1 MATTPGITG
10 SVTERR
16 RKMGQA
22 WGFGRYGGPEV
33 QEFFDRPDPVPG
45 RGEVLIRVD
54 VAGVNPLDHTLRS
67 GLVDGLDGG
76 RPFPRVLGVEAAG
89 TVLALG
95 EDIDELEVGDA
106 VFGLALTGG
115 GTYAETTV
123 LSAPNTARIP
133 EGLSATVAATL
144 PVAGTTA
151 VDVLD
156 QLGLPAGATVLVNG
170 VGGGVGLA
178 VARLAVGRELRV
190 IGTGSAAKREH
201 AEAIGVRFID
211 YTAEGVV
218 AAAHELVPDGFDGVV
233 DLVGGASLRTVA
245 PLARDLRQV
254 IAVGDMSV
262 PDLGGR
268 FVERRLDREN
278 LERSARLALD
288 GVLAPVITAVHP
300 LSDAPA
306 ALAIVETGHSAGKV
320 VIKVA

>member
-1 MATTPGITG
+1 
-10 SVTERR
+10 
-16 RKMGQA
+16 MGQA
-22 WGFGRYGGPEV
+22 WGFSKHGGPEV
-33 QEFFDRPDPVPG
+33 QEFFDRPDPAPG
-45 RGEVLIRVD
+45 RDEVLIRVD
-54 VAGVNPLDHTLRS
+54 VAGVNPLDHLLRA
-67 GLVDGLDGG
+67 GLVPGLDGG
-76 RPFPRVLGVEAAG
+76 RPFPRVLGMEAAG

-95 EDIDELEVGDA
+95 ENVDGLEVGDE

-133 EGLSATVAATL
+133 AGLSATVAATL

-151 VDVLD
+151 VDALD

-178 VARLAVGRELRV
+178 VARLAVARRLRV

-211 YTAEGVV
+211 YAAGDVVTA
-218 AAAHELVPDGFDGVV
+218 ARELVPGGFDGIV
-233 DLVGGASLRTVA
+233 DLVGGTSLRTVA
-245 PLARDLRQV
+245 PLARDPRNV
-254 IAVGDMSV
+254 IAVGDPSV
-262 PDLGGR
+262 SEIGGR
-268 FVERRLDREN
+268 IVARRLDREN
-278 LERSARLALD
+278 LEQSAQLALD
-288 GVLAPVITAVHP
+288 GSLALVINAVHP

-306 ALAIVETGHSAGKV
+306 ALATVETGHSSGKI

>member
-1 MATTPGITG
+1 
-10 SVTERR
+10 
-16 RKMGQA
+16 MGQA

-54 VAGVNPLDHTLRS
+54 VAGVNPLDHMLRS
-67 GLVDGLDGG
+67 GLVPGLDGG
-76 RPFPRVLGVEAAG
+76 RPFPRVLGMEAAG
-89 TVLALG
+89 TVLARG
-95 EDIDELEVGDA
+95 EDVDGLEVGDA
-106 VFGLALTGG
+106 VFGFALTGG

-133 EGLSATVAATL
+133 AGLSATVAATL
-144 PVAGTTA
+144 PVTGTTA

-156 QLGLPAGATVLVNG
+156 QIGLPAGATVLVNG

-190 IGTGSAAKREH
+190 IGTGSTAKREQ

-211 YTAEGVV
+211 YTAGDVV
-218 AAAHELVPDGFDGVV
+218 DTARELVPDGFDGIV

-245 PLARDLRQV
+245 PLARDPRNV

-268 FVERRLDREN
+268 FVERRLDRES

-300 LSDAPA
+300 FSDAPA
-306 ALAIVETGHSAGKV
+306 ALATVENGHGAGKV
-320 VIKVA
+320 VIKVG

>member
-1 MATTPGITG
+1 
-10 SVTERR
+10 
-16 RKMGQA
+16 MGQA

-54 VAGVNPLDHTLRS
+54 VAGVNPLDHFVRS

-76 RPFPRVLGVEAAG
+76 RPFPRVLGMEAAG

-95 EDIDELEVGDA
+95 EDVDGLEVGDA
-106 VFGLALTGG
+106 VFGFALTGG

-133 EGLSATVAATL
+133 AGLAATVAATL

-190 IGTGSAAKREH
+190 IGTGSATKREH
-201 AEAIGVRFID
+201 AESIGVRFID
-211 YTAEGVV
+211 YTAGDV
-218 AAAHELVPDGFDGVV
+218 AAAAGELVPGGFDGIV
-233 DLVGGASLRTVA
+233 DLVGGTSLRTVA
-245 PLARDLRQV
+245 PLARDPRNV

-262 PDLGGR
+262 PELGGR

-300 LSDAPA
+300 LSDALA
-306 ALAIVETGHSAGKV
+306 ALASVENGHASGKV
-320 VIKVA
+320 VIKC

>member
-1 MATTPGITG
+1 
-10 SVTERR
+10 
-16 RKMGQA
+16 MGQA
-22 WGFGRYGGPEV
+22 LGFGRYGGPEV

-54 VAGVNPLDHTLRS
+54 VAGVNPLDHLLRA
-67 GLVDGLDGG
+67 GLVPGLDGG

-95 EDIDELEVGDA
+95 EYVDGFEVGDA
-106 VFGLALTGG
+106 VFGFALTGG

-133 EGLSATVAATL
+133 AGLSATVAATL
-144 PVAGTTA
+144 PIAGTTA
-151 VDVLD
+151 VDALD
-156 QLGLPAGATVLVNG
+156 QLALRAGAALLVNG

-190 IGTGSAAKREH
+190 IGTGSTAKREH

-211 YTAEGVV
+211 YTAGDVV
-218 AAAHELVPDGFDGVV
+218 AAVRELVPDGVDGIV
-233 DLVGGASLRTVA
+233 DMVGGASLRTVA
-245 PLARDLRQV
+245 PLARHAGNV
-254 IAVGDMSV
+254 IAVADSTV
-262 PDLGGR
+262 SDLGGR

-278 LERSARLALD
+278 LERAARLALD

-306 ALAIVETGHSAGKV
+306 ALATVENGHASGKV

>member
-1 MATTPGITG
+1 
-10 SVTERR
+10 
-16 RKMGQA
+16 MGQA

-33 QEFFDRPDPVPG
+33 QEFFDRLDPVPG

-54 VAGVNPLDHTLRS
+54 VAGVNPLDHLVRS
-67 GLVDGLDGG
+67 GLVPGLDGG
-76 RPFPRVLGVEAAG
+76 RPFPRVLGMEAAG
-89 TVLALG
+89 IVLARG
-95 EDIDELEVGDA
+95 EDVEGLEVGDA
-106 VFGLALTGG
+106 VFGFALTGG

-133 EGLSATVAATL
+133 VGLSATVAATL

-151 VDVLD
+151 VDALD
-156 QLGLPAGATVLVNG
+156 QLDLPAGATVLVNG

-178 VARLAVGRELRV
+178 VARLAIGRELRV
-190 IGTGSAAKREH
+190 IGTGSTAKREH

-211 YTAEGVV
+211 YAAENVV
-218 AAAHELVPDGFDGVV
+218 AAARELVPHGFDGVV
-233 DLVGGASLRTVA
+233 DLVGGTSLRTVA
-245 PLARDLRQV
+245 PLARNPRNV

-268 FVERRLDREN
+268 FIERRLDREN
-278 LERSARLALD
+278 LERSAQLALD

-306 ALAIVETGHSAGKV
+306 ALATVENGHISGKV
-320 VIKVA
+320 VIKVT

>member
-1 MATTPGITG
+1 
-10 SVTERR
+10 
-16 RKMGQA
+16 MGQA
-22 WGFGRYGGPEV
+22 WGFGKHGGPEV
-33 QEFFDRPDPVPG
+33 QEFFDRPDPAPE

-54 VAGVNPLDHTLRS
+54 VAGVNPLDYLLRA
-67 GLVDGLDGG
+67 GLVPGLDGG
-76 RPFPRVLGVEAAG
+76 RPFPRVLGMEAAG

-95 EDIDELEVGDA
+95 EDVHGLEVGDA
-106 VFGLALTGG
+106 VFGFALTGG

-123 LSAPNTARIP
+123 LSADNTARIP
-133 EGLSATVAATL
+133 AGLSATVAATL

-156 QLGLPAGATVLVNG
+156 QLDLPAGATILVNG

-178 VARLAVGRELRV
+178 VARLARARELRV

-201 AEAIGVRFID
+201 AEAIGVQFID
-211 YTAEGVV
+211 YAGDVV
-218 AAAHELVPDGFDGVV
+218 AAVREPAPDGVDGIV
-233 DLVGGASLRTVA
+233 DLVGGTALRTVA
-245 PLARDLRQV
+245 PLARHARNV
-254 IAVGDMSV
+254 IAVGDASV
-262 PDLGGR
+262 SELGGR
-268 FVERRLDREN
+268 FVVRRLDRGN

-306 ALAIVETGHSAGKV
+306 ALATVENGHTAGKV

>member
-1 MATTPGITG
+1 
-10 SVTERR
+10 
-16 RKMGQA
+16 MGQA

-33 QEFFDRPDPVPG
+33 QEFFDRPDPAPG

-54 VAGVNPLDHTLRS
+54 VAGVNPLDHMLRS
-67 GLVDGLDGG
+67 GLVPGLDGG
-76 RPFPRVLGVEAAG
+76 RPFPLVLGMEAAG
-89 TVLALG
+89 TVLARG
-95 EDIDELEVGDA
+95 EDVDGLEVGDA
-106 VFGLALTGG
+106 VFGFALTGG

-133 EGLSATVAATL
+133 AGLSVTVAATL
-144 PVAGTTA
+144 PVTGTTA

-170 VGGGVGLA
+170 VGGGVGLV
-178 VARLAVGRELRV
+178 VARLAIGRELRV
-190 IGTGSAAKREH
+190 IGTGSTAKREQ

-211 YTAEGVV
+211 YTAGDVV
-218 AAAHELVPDGFDGVV
+218 AAARQLVPEGFDGIV

-245 PLARDLRQV
+245 PLARDPRNV

-268 FVERRLDREN
+268 FIERRLDRES

-300 LSDAPA
+300 LSDALA
-306 ALAIVETGHSAGKV
+306 ALASVENGHAAGKV

>member
-1 MATTPGITG
+1 
-10 SVTERR
+10 
-16 RKMGQA
+16 MGKA
-22 WGFGRYGGPEV
+22 WGFGRHGGPEV

-54 VAGVNPLDHTLRS
+54 VAGVNPLDHLLRS

-76 RPFPRVLGVEAAG
+76 RPFPRVLGMEAAG
-89 TVLALG
+89 TVIARG
-95 EDIDELEVGDA
+95 EHGDQFEVGDA
-106 VFGLALTGG
+106 VFGFALTGG

-133 EGLSATVAATL
+133 AGLSTTVAATL

-151 VDVLD
+151 VDALD

-190 IGTGSAAKREH
+190 VGTGSTTKREH
-201 AEAIGVRFID
+201 AETIGVRFID
-211 YTAEGVV
+211 YTAEDVV
-218 AAAHELVPDGFDGVV
+218 ASARELVPDGFDGIV
-233 DLVGGASLRTVA
+233 DLVGGTSLRTVV
-245 PLARDLRQV
+245 PLAREPRNV
-254 IAVGDMSV
+254 IAVGDSSV
-262 PDLGGR
+262 PELGGR

-278 LERSARLALD
+278 LQRSARLALD

-306 ALAIVETGHSAGKV
+306 ALATVENGHASGKV

>member
-1 MATTPGITG
+1 M
-10 SVTERR
+10 
-16 RKMGQA
+16 
-22 WGFGRYGGPEV
+22 

-45 RGEVLIRVD
+45 RGEVLIRVT
-54 VAGVNPLDHTLRS
+54 VVGVNPLDHLVRS
-67 GLVDGLDGG
+67 GLVPGLDGG
-76 RPFPRVLGVEAAG
+76 RPFPRVLGMEAAG
-89 TVLALG
+89 TVLARG
-95 EDIDELEVGDA
+95 EDVDGLEVGDA
-106 VFGLALTGG
+106 VFGFALTGG

-123 LSAPNTARIP
+123 LSAQNTARIP
-133 EGLSATVAATL
+133 VGLSATVAATL

-151 VDVLD
+151 VDALD
-156 QLGLPAGATVLVNG
+156 QLSLPAGATVLVNG

-178 VARLAVGRELRV
+178 VARLAVGRGLRV
-190 IGTGSAAKREH
+190 IGTGSTAKREH

-211 YTAEGVV
+211 YAAGDVV
-218 AAAHELVPDGFDGVV
+218 AAARELVPDGFDGIV

-245 PLARDLRQV
+245 PLARDPRNV

-288 GVLAPVITAVHP
+288 GVLEPVITAVHP

-306 ALAIVETGHSAGKV
+306 ALATVENGHTSGKV

>member
-1 MATTPGITG
+1 
-10 SVTERR
+10 
-16 RKMGQA
+16 MGQA

-54 VAGVNPLDHTLRS
+54 VAGVNPLDHMLRS
-67 GLVDGLDGG
+67 GLVPGLDGG
-76 RPFPRVLGVEAAG
+76 RPFPRVLGMEAAG
-89 TVLALG
+89 TVLARG
-95 EDIDELEVGDA
+95 EDVDGLEVGDA
-106 VFGLALTGG
+106 VFGFALTGG

-133 EGLSATVAATL
+133 AGLSATVAATL
-144 PVAGTTA
+144 PVTGTTA

-190 IGTGSAAKREH
+190 IGTGSTAKREQ
-201 AEAIGVRFID
+201 AEAIGVRFVD
-211 YTAEGVV
+211 YTAGDVV
-218 AAAHELVPDGFDGVV
+218 DTARELVPDGFDGIV
-233 DLVGGASLRTVA
+233 DLVGGASLRTVV
-245 PLARDLRQV
+245 PLARDPRNV

-268 FVERRLDREN
+268 FVERRLDRES

-300 LSDAPA
+300 FSDAPA
-306 ALAIVETGHSAGKV
+306 ALATVENGHGAGKV
-320 VIKVA
+320 VIKVG

>member
-1 MATTPGITG
+1 
-10 SVTERR
+10 
-16 RKMGQA
+16 MGQA
-22 WGFGRYGGPEV
+22 WGFGRHGGPEV

-54 VAGVNPLDHTLRS
+54 VAGVNPLDHLVRS
-67 GLVDGLDGG
+67 GLVPGLDGG
-76 RPFPRVLGVEAAG
+76 RPFPRVLGMEAAG
-89 TVLALG
+89 IVLARG
-95 EDIDELEVGDA
+95 EDVDGLEVGDA
-106 VFGLALTGG
+106 VFGFALTGG

-133 EGLSATVAATL
+133 AGLSATVAATL

-151 VDVLD
+151 VDALD
-156 QLGLPAGATVLVNG
+156 QLDLPAGATVLVNG

-178 VARLAVGRELRV
+178 VARLAIGRGLQV
-190 IGTGSAAKREH
+190 IGTGSTAKREH

-211 YTAEGVV
+211 YAAGNVV
-218 AAAHELVPDGFDGVV
+218 AVARELVPDGFDGIV
-233 DLVGGASLRTVA
+233 DLVGGTSLRTVA
-245 PLARDLRQV
+245 PLARDPRNI

-278 LERSARLALD
+278 LERSARLALER
-288 GVLAPVITAVHP
+288 VLAPVITAVYP

-306 ALAIVETGHSAGKV
+306 ALATVENGHTSGKV

>member
-1 MATTPGITG
+1 
-10 SVTERR
+10 
-16 RKMGQA
+16 MGQA
-22 WGFGRYGGPEV
+22 WGFGKHGGPEV
-33 QEFFDRPDPVPG
+33 QEFFDRPDLAPG

-54 VAGVNPLDHTLRS
+54 VAGVNPLDYLLRA
-67 GLVDGLDGG
+67 GLVPGLDGG
-76 RPFPRVLGVEAAG
+76 RPFPRVLGMEAAG
-89 TVLALG
+89 TVLARG
-95 EDIDELEVGDA
+95 EDVDGLEVGDA
-106 VFGLALTGG
+106 VFGFALTGG

-133 EGLSATVAATL
+133 AGLSATVAATL

-151 VDVLD
+151 VDALD
-156 QLGLPAGATVLVNG
+156 QLGLPAGATILVNG

-178 VARLAVGRELRV
+178 VAQLAIGRELRV
-190 IGTGSAAKREH
+190 IGTGSTAKREH

-211 YTAEGVV
+211 YTAEDVV
-218 AAAHELVPDGFDGVV
+218 AAARELVPDGFDGIV
-233 DLVGGASLRTVA
+233 DMVGGTSLRTVA
-245 PLARDLRQV
+245 PLARDPRNV

-278 LERSARLALD
+278 LERAARLALD

-306 ALAIVETGHSAGKV
+306 ALAAVENGHASGKV

>member
-1 MATTPGITG
+1 
-10 SVTERR
+10 
-16 RKMGQA
+16 MGQA
-22 WGFGRYGGPEV
+22 WGFGRHGGPEV
-33 QEFFDRPDPVPG
+33 QEFFDRPDPAPG

-54 VAGVNPLDHTLRS
+54 VAGVNPLDHLLRA

-76 RPFPRVLGVEAAG
+76 RPFPRVLGMEAAG
-89 TVLALG
+89 TVLARG
-95 EDIDELEVGDA
+95 EDVDGLEVGDP
-106 VFGLALTGG
+106 VFGFALTGG

-133 EGLSATVAATL
+133 AGLPAAVAATL
-144 PVAGTTA
+144 PVVGTTA

-178 VARLAVGRELRV
+178 VARLAIARGLAV
-190 IGTGSAAKREH
+190 IGTGSATKREH
-201 AEAIGVRFID
+201 AESIGVRFID
-211 YTAEGVV
+211 YTAQDVV
-218 AAAHELVPDGFDGVV
+218 AAARALVPGGLDGIV
-233 DLVGGASLRTVA
+233 DMVGGTSLRTVA
-245 PLARDLRQV
+245 PLARDPRDV

-262 PDLGGR
+262 PELGGR
-268 FVERRLDREN
+268 VVERRLDREN

-306 ALAIVETGHSAGKV
+306 ALATVENGHASGKV
-320 VIKVA
+320 VIKVT

>member
-1 MATTPGITG
+1 
-10 SVTERR
+10 
-16 RKMGQA
+16 MGQA

-33 QEFFDRPDPVPG
+33 QEFFDRPDPAPG

-54 VAGVNPLDHTLRS
+54 VAGVNPLDHMLRS
-67 GLVDGLDGG
+67 GLVPGLDGG
-76 RPFPRVLGVEAAG
+76 RPFPIVLGMEAAG
-89 TVLALG
+89 TVLARG
-95 EDIDELEVGDA
+95 EDVDGLEVGDA
-106 VFGLALTGG
+106 VFGFALTGG

-133 EGLSATVAATL
+133 AGLSVTVAATL
-144 PVAGTTA
+144 PVTGTTA

-170 VGGGVGLA
+170 VGGGVGLV
-178 VARLAVGRELRV
+178 VARLAIGRELRV
-190 IGTGSAAKREH
+190 IGTGSTAKREQ

-211 YTAEGVV
+211 YTAGDVV
-218 AAAHELVPDGFDGVV
+218 AAARQLVPEGFDGIV

-245 PLARDLRQV
+245 PLARDPRNV

-268 FVERRLDREN
+268 FIERRLDRES

-300 LSDAPA
+300 LSDALA
-306 ALAIVETGHSAGKV
+306 ALASVENGHAAGKV

>member
-1 MATTPGITG
+1 
-10 SVTERR
+10 
-16 RKMGQA
+16 MGQA

-33 QEFFDRPDPVPG
+33 QEFFDRPDPVAG

-54 VAGVNPLDHTLRS
+54 VAGVNPLDHLLRS
-67 GLVDGLDGG
+67 GLVPGLDGG
-76 RPFPRVLGVEAAG
+76 RPFPRVLGMEAAG

-95 EDIDELEVGDA
+95 EDVDGLDVGDA
-106 VFGLALTGG
+106 VFGFALTGG

-133 EGLSATVAATL
+133 AGLSATVAATL

-151 VDVLD
+151 VDALD

-190 IGTGSAAKREH
+190 IGTGSTAKREH

-211 YTAEGVV
+211 YTAEDV
-218 AAAHELVPDGFDGVV
+218 AAAARELVPDGFDGIV
-233 DLVGGASLRTVA
+233 DLVGGASLRTVV
-245 PLARDLRQV
+245 PLARDRRNV
-254 IAVGDMSV
+254 IAVGDLSV
-262 PDLGGR
+262 TDLGGR

-278 LERSARLALD
+278 LERAARLALD
-288 GVLAPVITAVHP
+288 GILAPEITAIHT

-306 ALAIVETGHSAGKV
+306 ALATVENGHTSGKI

>member
-1 MATTPGITG
+1 
-10 SVTERR
+10 
-16 RKMGQA
+16 MGQA
-22 WGFGRYGGPEV
+22 WGFGRFGGPEV

-54 VAGVNPLDHTLRS
+54 VAGVNPLDHLLRA
-67 GLVDGLDGG
+67 GLVRGLDGG

-89 TVLALG
+89 TVLARG
-95 EDIDELEVGDA
+95 EDVDGLEVGDA
-106 VFGLALTGG
+106 VFGFALTGG

-133 EGLSATVAATL
+133 AGLSATVAATL
-144 PVAGTTA
+144 PIAGTTA
-151 VDVLD
+151 VDALD

-178 VARLAVGRELRV
+178 VARLAAGRGLRV
-190 IGTGSAAKREH
+190 IGTGSTAKREH

-211 YTAEGVV
+211 YAAEDVV
-218 AAAHELVPDGFDGVV
+218 AAARELVPDGFDGIV

-245 PLARDLRQV
+245 PLAREPRDV
-254 IAVGDMSV
+254 IAVGDQSV

-288 GVLAPVITAVHP
+288 GVLAPVITAIHP

-306 ALAIVETGHSAGKV
+306 ALAAVESGHTAGKV